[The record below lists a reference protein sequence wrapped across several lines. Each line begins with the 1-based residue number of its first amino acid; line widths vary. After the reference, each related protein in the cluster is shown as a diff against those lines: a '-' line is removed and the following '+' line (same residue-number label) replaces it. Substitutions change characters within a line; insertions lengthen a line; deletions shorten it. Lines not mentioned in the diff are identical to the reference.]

1 MYFVVTMFT
10 IAIVG
15 FLLASIGVVKSNA
28 SPLWDAV
35 TTCGM
40 YAWLICTIIG
50 VVTSLLMQ
58 VVAG

>member
-1 MYFVVTMFT
+1 MYFVVTMLT
-10 IAIVG
+10 IALVG

-28 SPLWDAV
+28 SPLWDAA

-40 YAWLICTIIG
+40 YAWLVCTIIG
-50 VVTSLLMQ
+50 VVTAMLMQ